1 MTRARP
7 GILKVLY
14 ERRHLLALLLPGL
27 AYYLVFRYG
36 PMYGM
41 VIAFKRFDFASGI
54 IGSPWVGLKYFEQ
67 FVGGPYFYRLVR
79 NTMVLSLYQLV
90 FGFPAP
96 IILALLINEV
106 RGVVFKRAVQTITYL
121 PHFISVV
128 IVVGLLKQILSPTS
142 GVVNHVL
149 LLVGH
154 PAVNFFMDKGWFRP
168 MYVGSEIW
176 QETGWNAILYLA
188 ALSNIDAQLYES
200 AWMDGAN
207 RFRCTWHVTLPGLRP
222 TIVIVLLLRLG
233 RILNVG
239 YEKVL
244 LMYSPATYETADV
257 ISTFVYRSGI
267 AQANYSFAAAIDF
280 MNAGVILVLVWMS
293 NAVARRLGETA
304 LW

>member
-1 MTRARP
+1 M
-7 GILKVLY
+7 
-14 ERRHLLALLLPGL
+14 
-27 AYYLVFRYG
+27 VFRYG

-54 IGSPWVGLKYFEQ
+54 IGSPWVGLRYFRQ
-67 FVGGPYFYRLVR
+67 FVAGPYFFRLAR
-79 NTMVLSLYQLV
+79 NTLLLSLYQLV
-90 FGFPAP
+90 IGFPAP
-96 IILALLINEV
+96 IILALLLNEV
-106 RGVVFKRAVQTITYL
+106 RNRAFKRTVQTITYL

-142 GVVNHVL
+142 GVVNQVL
-149 LLVGH
+149 AALGH
-154 PAVNFFMDKGWFRP
+154 PAINFFMEKGWFRP
-168 MYVGSEIW
+168 LYVGSEIW

-188 ALSNIDAQLYES
+188 ALSNIDPQLYES

-207 RFRCTWHVTLPGLRP
+207 RFRCMANVTLPGLKP
-222 TIVIVLLLRLG
+222 TIIVVLLLRLG

-239 YEKVL
+239 FEKVL

-267 AQANYSFAAAIDF
+267 AQANYSFAAAIDV
-280 MNAGVILVLVWMS
+280 MNAVVILILVSMS
-293 NAVARRLGETA
+293 NSLARRFGEAA